1 MPDQSHVFPNAVDLV
16 VVGGGHAALC
26 AAITAREAGARVI
39 LLESA
44 PIDMR
49 GGNSR
54 HTRNLRAV
62 HQLPTSTM
70 SGSYLGDEFWDDLAR
85 VTDGRTDASLARLMI
100 DESEPLREWLA
111 ARGVR
116 FQPALKG
123 TLGLART
130 NAFFLG
136 GGKALLNALYAH
148 AEAIDVD
155 CRWDAEVCDIQ
166 IDQGEVSAVQVK
178 YNATISTIAAGGA
191 VIASG
196 GFQSNTQWM
205 REVWGPAADNF
216 LIRGTPYNTG
226 TMLRCLLDK
235 GMASV
240 GDPTQ
245 CHAVAIDARAP
256 KFDGGI
262 VSRLDCVPF
271 GIVVNQVGE
280 RFYDEGEDVWPK
292 RYAIWGRLV
301 ASQPE
306 QIAYSIIDSKVTEN
320 FMPSV
325 YPAIET
331 PTLAALA
338 SAIGVA
344 PDALEETVG
353 EFNRSVIPGSYEPG
367 SLDDCRTLG
376 LEPAKSHWALPIDAP
391 PFFAYPLRPGITFT
405 YLGLRVNENAQVLR
419 VDGTPCGN
427 LFAAGEVMAGN
438 ILGQGYCAGIGM
450 TIGGV
455 FGRIAGSSSV

>member
-1 MPDQSHVFPNAVDLV
+1 MPDQSHVFPKAVDLV

-26 AAITAREAGARVI
+26 AAITARETGARVI

-70 SGSYLGDEFWDDLAR
+70 SGSYLADEFWDDLTR

-240 GDPTQ
+240 GDATQ

-325 YPAIET
+325 YPAIEA

-344 PDALEETVG
+344 SDALEETVG